1 MARGQC
7 AIFWSTSG
15 SIWRSTRS
23 GLIRQGSMCLGH
35 IRLDDDTFAIDDDGS
50 VDGAI
55 DRQTEIGIRLF
66 IPPFG
71 ITEGAGKHAAYGSLH
86 GLAKDLLIFQAGQKN
101 IEIEVLQQ
109 ILQRRGGFEEGG
121 EGREGVRT

>member
-7 AIFWSTSG
+7 AIFWSTIG
-15 SIWRSTRS
+15 SIWRATRS

-66 IPPFG
+66 IPTFG
-71 ITEGAGKHAAYGSLH
+71 KIGRASCRERVCQYVSISGVAVSL
-86 GLAKDLLIFQAGQKN
+86 KKKQNN
-101 IEIEVLQQ
+101 I
-109 ILQRRGGFEEGG
+109 
-121 EGREGVRT
+121 